1 MGKLIL
7 LNFTIQGAFDDLLV
21 RPTGMVTYNTVQK
34 WTTLPRCKSCGRQVP
49 MGRLSNRQYTS
60 DKCKKGE
67 ERRLRCET
75 LQFCFEES
83 RILFYINT
91 ETLSLLEEFPYL
103 GHTIAY
109 NTSNWAEL
117 YLNLCKARRR
127 WGMIVRVIER
137 TGAIVRDQGEVY

>member
-1 MGKLIL
+1 M
-7 LNFTIQGAFDDLLV
+7 
-21 RPTGMVTYNTVQK
+21 
-34 WTTLPRCKSCGRQVP
+34 SE
-49 MGRLSNRQYTS
+49 
-60 DKCKKGE
+60 KCKQVE

-109 NTSNWAEL
+109 NTSNWAEV

-127 WGMIVRVIER
+127 WGMIVRVLEKTR
-137 TGAIVRDQGEVY
+137 ATVRARGTIYKVVAHSVLLYGSKGWVVVR